1 MSTTTWVVLP
11 MAVRR
16 RRLVSSLVEEVAL
29 WE

>member
-16 RRLVSSLVEEVAL
+16 RLVSSLVEEVAL